1 MALKKII
8 ISASLVALAMGAA
21 ACGGASSEEAAKGE
35 FHENLPQEIQDAGVL
50 KIGGSTTVPPYLY
63 EESGEVVGFERE
75 FMDELGEIL
84 EVKIDLQDTGF
95 DALVP
100 SVQSGRIDV
109 AMGDFTDTV
118 ERQEAV
124 DFIDYTKSFQGLMVA
139 KGNPKDIST
148 IEDLCG
154 TTVAGAQGS
163 LSLQLAE
170 DQDKKCKAE
179 RKPGIKILAS
189 HDANAA
195 LLQVQT
201 GRADAL
207 VIDYTIAKYVSE
219 TEGKTEVAGEPLFP
233 QFHGAA
239 VKKGEKELR
248 DALLA
253 AFEEF
258 TENGR
263 YDAIL
268 AEYGLEELALDEPVI
283 NGAKE

>member
-1 MALKKII
+1 MSFRKII
-8 ISASLVALAMGAA
+8 SSASLIGLTMSVA
-21 ACGGASSEEAAKGE
+21 ACGGASSDAPDKGE
-35 FHENLPQEIQDAGVL
+35 FHENLPQAIQDEGVL
-50 KIGGSTTVPPYLY
+50 MIGGSTTVPPYLY
-63 EESGEVVGFERE
+63 EESGDVLGFEKD
-75 FMDELGEIL
+75 FMEELGDIL

-100 SVQSGRIDV
+100 SLQSGRIDV

-124 DFIDYTKSFQGLMVA
+124 DFVDYTKSFQGLLVT
-139 KGNPKDIST
+139 KGNPEDIST
-148 IEDLCG
+148 LEDLCG
-154 TTVAGAQGS
+154 ATVAGAQGS

-170 DQDKKCKAE
+170 EQDETCE
-179 RKPGIKILAS
+179 SDGEQGVDVLAS

-219 TEGKTEVAGEPLFP
+219 NEAKTEVVGEPLFP

-239 VKKGEKELR
+239 VKKGDEELR

-253 AFEEF
+253 AFQELMDS
-258 TENGR
+258 GR
-263 YDAIL
+263 YHEIL
-268 AEYGLEELALDEPVI
+268 ADHRLEELALDEPVI
-283 NGAKE
+283 NAAKE